1 MSPPRLFGAFRDPL
15 KNGRPTDGCTQQ
27 FSRGLGIIRIKRRH
41 LKSAHKWANSG
52 RLDLNGLD
60 IEGLKAAQ
68 RNQLIVP
75 GKNIAFS
82 SKLRE
87 GLSECRQTDNLI
99 NEAYISDL
107 GFPEA
112 FCNYNYEFICY
123 NLLLIT

>member
-1 MSPPRLFGAFRDPL
+1 MVVH
-15 KNGRPTDGCTQQ
+15 NNI
-27 FSRGLGIIRIKRRH
+27 SRGLGIIRIKRRH
-41 LKSAHKWANSG
+41 LKSTHKWANSG

-112 FCNYNYEFICY
+112 FCN
-123 NLLLIT
+123 LSVTITMSLFVTTFC